1 MRLFGVAILIVF
13 LALAGPVAYAQRQPD
28 HHNHRLINHSY
39 RNTTKVSRGKGRII
53 CPVFFNSGYPYQA
66 VGFKIGDPFALTYK
80 FYPNKKFSIDAD
92 FGKSASGLYNRYYR
106 QQFDFYTQQDT
117 LPSDASLTYLTH
129 EVKSDWM
136 GELKFA
142 YQVSLEALSP
152 GLQLYGGLGWQI
164 RSTQLQYDYLF
175 ADPLNDKISRFS
187 RSRFTQ
193 GANAVIGVEY
203 SYFTLPISAFIE
215 VEMYNDLDA
224 DPGWRHTQ
232 GGIGIR
238 YVF

>member
-1 MRLFGVAILIVF
+1 MRIFGVAILVIF
-13 LALAGPVAYAQRQPD
+13 LADIGHVAYAQKTPT
-28 HHNHRLINHSY
+28 HHNHRIVDRAY
-39 RNTTKVSRGKGRII
+39 RNTTRVSRGKGRII
-53 CPVFFNSGYPYQA
+53 CPVVFTSDYPYQA

-80 FYPNKKFSIDAD
+80 VYPNKNISFDLD

-106 QQFDFYTQQDT
+106 QQFDIYTQQDT

-129 EVKSDWM
+129 AVKSDWV
-136 GELKFA
+136 GELKVA
-142 YQVSLEALSP
+142 YQLSLKAVSP
-152 GLQLYGGLGWQI
+152 GLQLYGGLGWQL
-164 RSTQLQYDYLF
+164 RNTQLQYDYLF
-175 ADPLNDKISRFS
+175 TDPLNDKIGRFN

-193 GANAVIGVEY
+193 GVSGVIGVEY
-203 SYFTLPISAFIE
+203 SYFSLPIAAFIE
-215 VEMYNDLDA
+215 VEMYNDLSA